1 MAIDPS
7 KLVGVGTTANDNT
20 GDLIRDAFIKINDNF
35 TELYIE
41 PSITLV
47 GNTLTLTRPDDSTS
61 TVDLSAYLDDTA
73 ITGATIDGA
82 GIATF
87 TNSDSSTF
95 TLDLSSLLDDTNLI
109 TSVNTQTGAVVLDSD
124 DIAEGSTNL
133 YNQTHTGHVTGDVQL
148 TIENDVID
156 YDKLATEFTTSSVL
170 TAAADVDMDFSAA
183 QVFTMTS
190 SIAVD
195 INFTNAEI
203 GQVKDLIV
211 TDSGGTSSL
220 TFDTTSNTITT
231 IQGTYSATAGAV
243 NFIQVVCTAA
253 NTFFLSISQSI

>member
-1 MAIDPS
+1 MAQQDINI
-7 KLVGVGTTANDNT
+7 GVANAGN
-20 GDLIRDAFIKINDNF
+20 GDTLFDAFTKVQSNF
-35 TELYIE
+35 TELY
-41 PSITLV
+41 SDDAGDVNSVT
-47 GNTLTLTRPDDSTS
+47 GSGGLTASPT
-61 TVDLSAYLDDTA
+61 
-73 ITGATIDGA
+73 
-82 GIATF
+82 
-87 TNSDSSTF
+87 
-95 TLDLSSLLDDTNLI
+95 
-109 TSVNTQTGAVVLDSD
+109 TGAVVVSLDD
-124 DIAEGSTNL
+124 DSITYA
-133 YNQTHTGHVTGDVQL
+133 
-148 TIENDVID
+148 
-156 YDKLATEFTTSSVL
+156 KLGAEFTTSSVI
-170 TAAADVDMDFSAA
+170 APSANVDMSFSAA

>member
-1 MAIDPS
+1 MGKQNIAIGAADQ
-7 KLVGVGTTANDNT
+7 GN
-20 GDLIRDAFIKINDNF
+20 GDTLFDAFTAVVSNTNEVYEGANITATAPLEKTSVADTSVTLSIADNGIGATQLNVADNGTPGYLLSSDGDGSF
-35 TELYIE
+35 TWVAGVEGD
-41 PSITLV
+41 ITAVTAGDGLSGGGTAGAV
-47 GNTLTLTRPDDSTS
+47 TLNLSVDDSTIEVS
-61 TVDLSAYLDDTA
+61 GDAAQIKDL
-73 ITGATIDGA
+73 G
-82 GIATF
+82 
-87 TNSDSSTF
+87 
-95 TLDLSSLLDDTNLI
+95 
-109 TSVNTQTGAVVLDSD
+109 
-124 DIAEGSTNL
+124 
-133 YNQTHTGHVTGDVQL
+133 VT
-148 TIENDVID
+148 T
-156 YDKLATEFTTSSVL
+156 DKLANDGVTYAKLGTEFTTSSVI
-170 TAAADVDMDFSAA
+170 APSANVDMSFSAA

-220 TFDTTSNTITT
+220 TFDTASNTITT

>member
-1 MAIDPS
+1 MGKQNIAIGAADQ
-7 KLVGVGTTANDNT
+7 GN
-20 GDLIRDAFIKINDNF
+20 GDTLFDAFTAVVSNTNEVYEGANITATAPLEKTSVADTSVTLSIADNGIGATQLNVADNGTPGWLLSSDGDGSF
-35 TELYIE
+35 TWVAGVEGD
-41 PSITLV
+41 ITAVTAGDGLSGGGTAGAV
-47 GNTLTLTRPDDSTS
+47 TLNLSVDDSTIEVS
-61 TVDLSAYLDDTA
+61 GDAAQIKDL
-73 ITGATIDGA
+73 G
-82 GIATF
+82 
-87 TNSDSSTF
+87 
-95 TLDLSSLLDDTNLI
+95 
-109 TSVNTQTGAVVLDSD
+109 
-124 DIAEGSTNL
+124 
-133 YNQTHTGHVTGDVQL
+133 VT
-148 TIENDVID
+148 T
-156 YDKLATEFTTSSVL
+156 DKLANDGVTYAKLGTEFTTSSVI
-170 TAAADVDMDFSAA
+170 APSANVDMSFSAA

-220 TFDTTSNTITT
+220 TFDTASNTITT

>member
-1 MAIDPS
+1 MGKQNIAIGAADQ
-7 KLVGVGTTANDNT
+7 GN
-20 GDLIRDAFIKINDNF
+20 GDTLFDAFTAVVSNTNEVYEGANITATAPLEKTSVADTSVTLSIADNG
-35 TELYIE
+35 I
-41 PSITLV
+41 
-47 GNTLTLTRPDDSTS
+47 
-61 TVDLSAYLDDTA
+61 
-73 ITGATIDGA
+73 GATQLNVADNGTPGWLLSSDGDGSFTWVA
-82 GIATF
+82 GVEGDITAVTAGDGLSGGG
-87 TNSDSSTF
+87 TAGAV
-95 TLDLSSLLDDTNLI
+95 TLDLSVDD
-109 TSVNTQTGAVVLDSD
+109 S
-124 DIAEGSTNL
+124 
-133 YNQTHTGHVTGDVQL
+133 
-148 TIENDVID
+148 TIEISGDAAQIKDLGVTT
-156 YDKLATEFTTSSVL
+156 DKLANDGVTYAKLGTEFTTSSPL
-170 TAAADVDMDFSAA
+170 TAAADVDMSFSAA

-220 TFDTTSNTITT
+220 TFDTASNTITT

>member
-1 MAIDPS
+1 MAQQDITIGAADQGNGDTLFAAFT
-7 KLVGVGTTANDNT
+7 KVQANFD
-20 GDLIRDAFIKINDNF
+20 
-35 TELYIE
+35 EL
-41 PSITLV
+41 
-47 GNTLTLTRPDDSTS
+47 
-61 TVDLSAYLDDTA
+61 YLDD
-73 ITGATIDGA
+73 A
-82 GIATF
+82 GDV
-87 TNSDSSTF
+87 N
-95 TLDLSSLLDDTNLI
+95 
-109 TSVNTQTGAVVLDSD
+109 SVNGQTGAVVLDSD
-124 DIAEGSTNL
+124 DIAEGSTNE
-133 YNQTHTGHVTGDVQL
+133 YYTEAKVSANTSVVANTAKVTNADHTGEVTGSTGL
-148 TIENDVID
+148 TITDGVVTNAKMAANSID
-156 YDKLATEFTTSSVL
+156 SDQYVDGSIDTIHIADDQVTYAKLGTEFTTSSVI
-170 TAAADVDMDFSAA
+170 APSANVDMSFSAA

>member
-1 MAIDPS
+1 MAQQDITIGAADQGNGDTLFAAFT
-7 KLVGVGTTANDNT
+7 KVQANFD
-20 GDLIRDAFIKINDNF
+20 
-35 TELYIE
+35 EL
-41 PSITLV
+41 
-47 GNTLTLTRPDDSTS
+47 
-61 TVDLSAYLDDTA
+61 YLDD
-73 ITGATIDGA
+73 A
-82 GIATF
+82 GDV
-87 TNSDSSTF
+87 N
-95 TLDLSSLLDDTNLI
+95 
-109 TSVNTQTGAVVLDSD
+109 SVNGQTGAVVLDSD
-124 DIAEGSTNL
+124 DIAEGSTNE
-133 YNQTHTGHVTGDVQL
+133 YYTEAKVSANTSVVANTAKVTNADHTGEVTGSTGL
-148 TIENDVID
+148 TITDGVVTNAKMAANSID
-156 YDKLATEFTTSSVL
+156 SDQYVDGSIDTIHIADDQVTYDKLGAEFTTSSVI
-170 TAAADVDMDFSAA
+170 APSANVDMSFSAA